1 MVRPWP
7 NFKEELEAR
16 MSKNP
21 SYDLTHGDFINYNDV
36 DVEKINPIFV
46 SRMPNRKISGQAHEE
61 TVYSLK
67 HNKDNGI
74 VTVKKALNR
83 ISESEIKMILNNEEC
98 KTLYMSDKDTYD
110 RIFKRMQEYNFKAE
124 KAFSID
130 YVFRKTAKNGE
141 GPIIRSI
148 KVPSVMN
155 AGVEVQEGLAAN
167 GGIARL
173 DIFEKNNKF
182 YMVPI
187 YIADMINRK
196 LPNKAIKAY
205 KSENEWI
212 EMDES
217 YKFKFSIYSKDLI
230 RVKKKKEND
239 IWGYY
244 TTMQRCTGS
253 LNLLAH
259 DGSEEYKSIG
269 IQNLEIFEKYEVDIL
284 GNYHRVKKETR
295 KGEKNNKK

>member
-1 MVRPWP
+1 
-7 NFKEELEAR
+7 
-16 MSKNP
+16 
-21 SYDLTHGDFINYNDV
+21 
-36 DVEKINPIFV
+36 
-46 SRMPNRKISGQAHEE
+46 
-61 TVYSLK
+61 
-67 HNKDNGI
+67 
-74 VTVKKALNR
+74 
-83 ISESEIKMILNNEEC
+83 
-98 KTLYMSDKDTYD
+98 
-110 RIFKRMQEYNFKAE
+110 
-124 KAFSID
+124 
-130 YVFRKTAKNGE
+130 
-141 GPIIRSI
+141 
-148 KVPSVMN
+148 MN

-295 KGEKNNKK
+295 KGGKKNKK